1 MKVKAHW
8 LANSAEFGKIKEE
21 LMPIYYVVVKLPL
34 ILFTI
39 VFGFLLE
46 FLVELPLIALVL
58 LDYRSNIK
66 KSHR

>member
-1 MKVKAHW
+1 MKAHW
-8 LANSAEFGKIKEE
+8 PAIAAGLGKIKEG
-21 LMPIYYVVVKLPL
+21 LAPVYYTVVKLPL
-34 ILFTI
+34 MLFTI

-46 FLVELPLIALVL
+46 FLVELPFIALVL